1 MNPLNHG
8 EPKLCVLDIQWS
20 HGGRGCA
27 GAREGAENRWR
38 YRATALDNRL
48 S

>member
-1 MNPLNHG
+1 MAG
-8 EPKLCVLDIQWS
+8 EVVP
-20 HGGRGCA
+20 A
-27 GAREGAENRWR
+27 AREGAENRWR